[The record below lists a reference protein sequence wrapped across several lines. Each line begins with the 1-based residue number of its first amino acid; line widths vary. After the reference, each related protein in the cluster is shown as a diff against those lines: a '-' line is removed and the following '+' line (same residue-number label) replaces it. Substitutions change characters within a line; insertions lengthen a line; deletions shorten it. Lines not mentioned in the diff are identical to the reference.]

1 MRTHRLRRTSLYI
14 PGNNP
19 AMLINAAVYGAD
31 SVIFDLEDAIPV
43 TEKDAARILVRN
55 ALHTLSYSGAEV
67 TVRVNALSTPFG
79 REDFEE
85 IVPLAPS
92 LIRLPKCETAEDIL
106 RADELMGEL
115 EQRSGLEIG
124 SVGIIPIVESAY
136 GASNLLSIA
145 KASPRVAA
153 LNFGAEDYTA
163 DLGAERT
170 KEGRELDDV
179 RSKVVAAA
187 RISGVQALD
196 SVFSDINDAEGLFDE
211 ALRVRRLGF
220 DGKSVI
226 HPRQVGVVH
235 SAFTPSEREIDNAE
249 RVVRALEE
257 AEASR
262 SGVAALNGRMI
273 DAPVAAKAR
282 RILALACAADVRG
295 EGGERR

>member
-1 MRTHRLRRTSLYI
+1 MRKNRLRRTSLYI

-19 AMLINAAVYGAD
+19 AMLINADVYGAD

-55 ALHTLSYSGAEV
+55 ALRTFSYSGVEI

-92 LIRLPKCETAEDIL
+92 LIRLPKCETADDIV
-106 RADELMGEL
+106 RADSVMSEL
-115 EQRSGLEIG
+115 EENFALEVG
-124 SVGIIPIVESAY
+124 AVGIVPIVESAF
-136 GASNLLSIA
+136 GASNLLAIA
-145 KASPRVAA
+145 KASPRVVA

-179 RSKVVAAA
+179 RAKVVAAA
-187 RISGVQALD
+187 RIAGVQALD
-196 SVFSDINDAEGLFDE
+196 SVFADINDAEGLFDE

-226 HPRQVGVVH
+226 HPRQVCVVH
-235 SAFTPSEREIDNAE
+235 SAFTPSEREIDHAE

-262 SGVAALNGRMI
+262 SGVAVLNGRMI

-282 RILALACAADVRG
+282 RILALALAADACG
-295 EGGERR
+295 EGRGRR

>member
-1 MRTHRLRRTSLYI
+1 VRTHPLRRTSLYI

-19 AMLINAAVYGAD
+19 AMLINADVYGAD

-55 ALHTLSYSGAEV
+55 ALRAFSYREAEIA
-67 TVRVNALSTPFG
+67 VRVNALSTPFG

-92 LIRLPKCETAEDIL
+92 LIRLPKCETADDIL
-106 RADELMGEL
+106 RADELMREI
-115 EQRSGLEIG
+115 EIRSGLEPG
-124 SVGIIPIVESAY
+124 SVGIIPIVESAF
-136 GASNLLSIA
+136 GASNLRAIA
-145 KASPRVAA
+145 EASPRVAA

-179 RSKVVAAA
+179 RARVVTAA
-187 RISGVQALD
+187 RIAGVQALD
-196 SVFSDINDAEGLFDE
+196 SVFADINDVEGLFEE

-235 SAFTPSEREIDNAE
+235 SAFTPSEREIDHAE

-257 AEASR
+257 AEAAR
-262 SGVAALNGRMI
+262 SGVAVLNGRMI

-282 RILALACAADVRG
+282 KILALSDAAGARR